1 MLYPFVARWTYGW
14 FSARRMPLFGDQA
27 SPPAG
32 DPYVAV
38 VSITSDRLVSFG
50 VPFGFLVRLLSL
62 YAGPPNTADKLRAPG
77 ARRRAGTRSAPHP
90 CPVGPERGRSSASS
104 ACWAGAAAYSHE

>member
-14 FSARRMPLFGDQA
+14 FSARRMPLFGDQGL
-27 SPPAG
+27 PPAG

-62 YAGPPNTADKLRAPG
+62 NAGPPNTEISGEAPLSP
-77 ARRRAGTRSAPHP
+77 RLVRCIDEMDSS
-90 CPVGPERGRSSASS
+90 CDLVGI
-104 ACWAGAAAYSHE
+104 

>member
-14 FSARRMPLFGDQA
+14 FSARRMPLFGDQGL
-27 SPPAG
+27 PPAG

-50 VPFGFLVRLLSL
+50 VPFGLLVRLPSL
-62 YAGPPNTADKLRAPG
+62 NAGPPNTQISGEASSLAP
-77 ARRRAGTRSAPHP
+77 
-90 CPVGPERGRSSASS
+90 ASS
-104 ACWAGAAAYSHE
+104 AASVCSAARAHASMPWRTS